1 MPEQPLAEVFGFPPG
16 NLSDKATLSRNNH
29 LCPFNNGVP
38 NCTKVSKENPLGVC
52 SVNSGG
58 NAVITCPVRFR
69 EDWIIAQDA
78 ARFFFSGRYP
88 VGLND

>member
-1 MPEQPLAEVFGFPPG
+1 MPDQPLAEVFGFPPG
-16 NLSDKATLSRNNH
+16 NLSDIAALSRKDR

-52 SVNSGG
+52 SVISGG

-78 ARFFFSGRYP
+78 ARFFFSSRYP